1 MNLILASK
9 SDVASVNLHDT
20 LLELGSWE
28 QTGIFD
34 SNPIWSLTK
43 DYNFFCNTNTQ
54 MAMIGDLHINAENID
69 VRWEK
74 ETGKK
79 INILAFL
86 SRHKAAS
93 GTPSLTVHPIG
104 NWGVAE
110 YGGSDNDVSH
120 TSPSEMSG
128 LLFELYK
135 TAPDGYQIC
144 LEATHHGPYVETP
157 TFFIEIGSSP
167 DRWELKEPAEAIA
180 KAILNFEPSKGPKLV
195 GIGGGHYA
203 PRFTEALFSHEVSF
217 GHIVANYGLKTIT
230 PNLLKKA
237 LSVSSADGIYLHRK
251 GMPKSAL
258 REMILLAEKEN
269 IRIFR
274 QSDLVPR

>member
-43 DYNFFCNTNTQ
+43 DYNFFCNINTQ
-54 MAMIGDLHINAENID
+54 MAMIDDLHINAENID

-74 ETGKK
+74 ETNKK

-104 NWGVAE
+104 NWC
-110 YGGSDNDVSH
+110 S
-120 TSPSEMSG
+120 
-128 LLFELYK
+128 
-135 TAPDGYQIC
+135 
-144 LEATHHGPYVETP
+144 
-157 TFFIEIGSSP
+157 
-167 DRWELKEPAEAIA
+167 
-180 KAILNFEPSKGPKLV
+180 
-195 GIGGGHYA
+195 
-203 PRFTEALFSHEVSF
+203 
-217 GHIVANYGLKTIT
+217 
-230 PNLLKKA
+230 
-237 LSVSSADGIYLHRK
+237 
-251 GMPKSAL
+251 
-258 REMILLAEKEN
+258 
-269 IRIFR
+269 RIWGF
-274 QSDLVPR
+274 

>member
-1 MNLILASK
+1 MFRAALLCSLYLSQFVDILIFCA
-9 SDVASVNLHDT
+9 T
-20 LLELGSWE
+20 LLS
-28 QTGIFD
+28 IFH
-34 SNPIWSLTK
+34 
-43 DYNFFCNTNTQ
+43 YNFFCNINTQ
-54 MAMIGDLHINAENID
+54 MAMIDDLHINAENID

-74 ETGKK
+74 ETNKK

-180 KAILNFEPSKGPKLV
+180 ECNTG
-195 GIGGGHYA
+195 
-203 PRFTEALFSHEVSF
+203 
-217 GHIVANYGLKTIT
+217 
-230 PNLLKKA
+230 
-237 LSVSSADGIYLHRK
+237 
-251 GMPKSAL
+251 
-258 REMILLAEKEN
+258 
-269 IRIFR
+269 R
-274 QSDLVPR
+274 QDRH